1 MKTYLAFT
9 ALVCSLASAVDLYDD
24 DLLDDDELYD
34 DATSAR
40 IISNSLSYN
49 GFKYT
54 FHDKKKNW
62 KIAKHN
68 CVNEGGN
75 ILTIRSDDELAA
87 ILPLIP
93 FRADGRRE
101 AIHMGLRW
109 KKNDW

>member
-1 MKTYLAFT
+1 MF
-9 ALVCSLASAVDLYDD
+9 DND
-24 DLLDDDELYD
+24 DLQDDEDLFGDDELSD
-34 DATSAR
+34 VEASAR
-40 IISNSLSYN
+40 TLSNSLSYN

-62 KIAKHN
+62 KLAKHN

-93 FRADGRRE
+93 VRADGRRE
-101 AIHMGLRW
+101 DIHMGLRW